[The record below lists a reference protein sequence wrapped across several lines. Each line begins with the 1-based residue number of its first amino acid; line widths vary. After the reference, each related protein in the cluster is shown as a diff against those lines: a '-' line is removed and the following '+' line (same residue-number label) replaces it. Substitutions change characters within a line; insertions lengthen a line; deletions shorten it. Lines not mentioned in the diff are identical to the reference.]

1 MALFEK
7 KVSPGGLN
15 SHGRPKLPPGQSGT
29 EKFPVLT
36 YGETPTISH
45 EQWRFD
51 VWGSVEADRQWTWNE
66 FMALPQSDLK
76 ADFHCVTHWS
86 RFDDTWGGVL
96 FRDLVKSICLKPEA
110 KFVLQHAFG
119 GYTTNLPLQWMIDE
133 DVMFA
138 HTINGRPLETDHGGP
153 MRVITPRRY
162 AWKGAK
168 WIRGLEFLPKDKPG
182 FWEANGYSNT
192 ADPWKDERFW

>member
-1 MALFEK
+1 M
-7 KVSPGGLN
+7 N

-86 RFDDTWGGVL
+86 RFDDTW
-96 FRDLVKSICLKPEA
+96 
-110 KFVLQHAFG
+110 
-119 GYTTNLPLQWMIDE
+119 
-133 DVMFA
+133 
-138 HTINGRPLETDHGGP
+138 
-153 MRVITPRRY
+153 
-162 AWKGAK
+162 
-168 WIRGLEFLPKDKPG
+168 
-182 FWEANGYSNT
+182 
-192 ADPWKDERFW
+192 